1 MKKPYVLIVEDEEA
15 ILEMISLNLH
25 QNNFIPQRS
34 INAEM
39 AEQSLKNNKPDLIL
53 LDWMLPGMSGIDF
66 LKRVRINSET
76 KDIPVIMLTAKAE
89 EDDKVRG
96 LDVGADDYIAKPF
109 SPKEL
114 IARIKAILRRN
125 TPDLIPSEMVI
136 GKLKI
141 NPDSHTVSYNENQIK
156 LGPTEFKILY
166 LFMTNNN
173 RVLTRE
179 KIVNKIWG
187 NETEID
193 SRTID
198 VHIKRLR
205 ASLKNNG
212 LEETIETVRG
222 SGYKLSES
230 KYFE

>member
-1 MKKPYVLIVEDEEA
+1 
-15 ILEMISLNLH
+15 
-25 QNNFIPQRS
+25 
-34 INAEM
+34 
-39 AEQSLKNNKPDLIL
+39 
-53 LDWMLPGMSGIDF
+53 
-66 LKRVRINSET
+66 
-76 KDIPVIMLTAKAE
+76 
-89 EDDKVRG
+89 
-96 LDVGADDYIAKPF
+96 
-109 SPKEL
+109 
-114 IARIKAILRRN
+114 
-125 TPDLIPSEMVI
+125 
-136 GKLKI
+136 
-141 NPDSHTVSYNENQIK
+141 
-156 LGPTEFKILY
+156 
-166 LFMTNNN
+166 MTNNN

>member
-125 TPDLIPSEMVI
+125 TPDLIPSEIVI

-198 VHIKRLR
+198 VHVKRLR

>member
-125 TPDLIPSEMVI
+125 TPDLIPSEIVI

-166 LFMTNNN
+166 LFMTNKN

-205 ASLKNNG
+205 ASLKNND

>member
-125 TPDLIPSEMVI
+125 TPDLIPSEIVI

>member
-125 TPDLIPSEMVI
+125 NPDLIPSEIVI

>member
-76 KDIPVIMLTAKAE
+76 KNIPVIMLTAKAE

-125 TPDLIPSEMVI
+125 TPDLISSEIVI
-136 GKLKI
+136 GRLKI

-156 LGPTEFKILY
+156 LGPTEFKLLY
-166 LFMTNNN
+166 LLMTNNN

-212 LEETIETVRG
+212 LVETIETVRG

>member
-125 TPDLIPSEMVI
+125 TPDLISSEIVI

>member
-76 KDIPVIMLTAKAE
+76 KNIPVIMLTAKAE

-125 TPDLIPSEMVI
+125 TPDLIPSEIVI

>member
-76 KDIPVIMLTAKAE
+76 KNIPVIMLTAKAE

-125 TPDLIPSEMVI
+125 TPDLIPSEIVI

-205 ASLKNNG
+205 GSLKNNG